1 MVTKAGKP
9 RIHAGFPC
17 QPMCDQKCDQ
27 GCDRRAK
34 TRWAG
39 GRLFSGGKTESV
51 TGRGHRGVTNVKKE
65 RWLQTEPTLS

>member
-1 MVTKAGKP
+1 MVTKAENP

-27 GCDRRAK
+27 GCDRRTK
-34 TRWAG
+34 TSPEK
-39 GRLFSGGKTESV
+39 FSRFPGPEIGA
-51 TGRGHRGVTNVKKE
+51 GHRGVTNVKKE